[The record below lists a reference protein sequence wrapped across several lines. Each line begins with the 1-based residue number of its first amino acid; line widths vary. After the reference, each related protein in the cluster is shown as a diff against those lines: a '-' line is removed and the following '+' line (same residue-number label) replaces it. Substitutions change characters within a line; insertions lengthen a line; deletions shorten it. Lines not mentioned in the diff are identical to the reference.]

1 MISATYG
8 GLAVPWIIGFPKAE
22 YSNFLLS
29 SLIVIDL
36 VFLGRFA
43 HVFYENQQMELAGK
57 KFKTN
62 MLVNTLFCFYNA
74 IPFSLFYSKSDVF
87 TLIGV
92 LILSQSIF
100 RLLVYLGS
108 NTEKNILG
116 EGASHKTNK
125 TLKQMGTLMMVCYIV
140 LHFIACTW
148 ISIAN
153 HNCGLDEDKCWFT
166 HELIQISMDQAN
178 AASMYVNVIYLT
190 TAMFMGGENINP
202 ITFWESVFCTFSL
215 LVGLVFSAVF
225 YGEVISMITML
236 NAKKKAFNDKF
247 TTISKTMDEMK
258 LPTILKQRVD
268 QYFFYIWH
276 LKGHFET
283 ERLTDFMNTL
293 NVPLSQEV
301 QIVCHK
307 LVRDIPL
314 FFGLSG
320 NVIKDILNRLQ
331 EEIFLP
337 GDYVFSYGDEADKLY
352 IIVSGVLEMMNSAG
366 KCVVKL
372 SGSTPRRRRLTT
384 SLRL

>member
-1 MISATYG
+1 
-8 GLAVPWIIGFPKAE
+8 
-22 YSNFLLS
+22 
-29 SLIVIDL
+29 
-36 VFLGRFA
+36 
-43 HVFYENQQMELAGK
+43 
-57 KFKTN
+57 
-62 MLVNTLFCFYNA
+62 
-74 IPFSLFYSKSDVF
+74 
-87 TLIGV
+87 
-92 LILSQSIF
+92 
-100 RLLVYLGS
+100 
-108 NTEKNILG
+108 
-116 EGASHKTNK
+116 
-125 TLKQMGTLMMVCYIV
+125 
-140 LHFIACTW
+140 
-148 ISIAN
+148 
-153 HNCGLDEDKCWFT
+153 
-166 HELIQISMDQAN
+166 
-178 AASMYVNVIYLT
+178 
-190 TAMFMGGENINP
+190 
-202 ITFWESVFCTFSL
+202 
-215 LVGLVFSAVF
+215 
-225 YGEVISMITML
+225 ML

-372 SGSTPRRRRLTT
+372 SDGNYLGELGLIMQNDRSLGAKCGTYTILQSLSNLSFNEVRDKYPHLNNKFIRSALENYKFEGSAKKKRTTKVTKNLLESGLVRTGSERVGFIKNPMVGEDEDEDEDEGEGEGEGEGEDEDEDEDEGEDEEKEKERQLIDKTNEIADAFVLERKLKEQQFKNGGRKAAGAGGGGGAPRGDGEGGGGGERAIQREDGKEFKEAEM
-384 SLRL
+384 